1 MSASASSS
9 STSLFTAAAAAA
21 SSTASAAT
29 STNSILSNTP
39 RILQSTSDTYTYLN
53 DLSSYSLS
61 YSSCI
66 RVKIPE
72 ENDDDTVEGYANF
85 YNGKYHARYA
95 MYVTFHV
102 CDTSN
107 YNKNTQCG
115 TCDYNAEYALEAS
128 EYLETTMEY
137 WQNYCNECQNACGG
151 RRLSSP
157 NFMMGRELEDNNGVN
172 CNTCSNE
179 CNTYN
184 KGGDN
189 NNDESAYT
197 ECQAAYQEDGMQ
209 LYYGPMCSDSGEI
222 VIGVF
227 YDEDCSIKTKYDAP
241 ALNYYK
247 FSTVQSNC
255 LSCASNGGNNNNG
268 EGGSC
273 TNLYGNAFHCVNG
286 KDKTGK
292 NDEMSVCSTV
302 KKALTSVD
310 YSGVKKRSSGN
321 GFLKVFFALL
331 AISFV
336 GAVVFLTYAYYIRHR
351 GEKSQPMLSS
361 EDVHEP
367 ESRAD
372 GGTLT

>member
-1 MSASASSS
+1 MKLVSVIGTAAAVSVSSLPAVAASASSTSSASAS
-9 STSLFTAAAAAA
+9 
-21 SSTASAAT
+21 ASAT
-29 STNSILSNTP
+29 
-39 RILQSTSDTYTYLN
+39 RILQSSSATADTYTYLN

-102 CDTSN
+102 CDNTN

-115 TCDYNAEYALEAS
+115 TCDYTAEYALEAS
-128 EYLETTMEY
+128 DYLETTLEY
-137 WQNYCNECQNACGG
+137 WENYCNACQNVCGG
-151 RRLSSP
+151 RRLSSATS
-157 NFMMGRELEDNNGVN
+157 FTDRELEDNNVD

-179 CNTYN
+179 CKTYN
-184 KGGDN
+184 KDGDN
-189 NNDESAYT
+189 GNNDESAYMD
-197 ECQAAYQEDGMQ
+197 CQAAYQEDGMQ

-227 YDEDCSIKTKYDAP
+227 YDEDCSIKTKYDSP
-241 ALNYYK
+241 SLNYYK

-255 LSCASNGGNNNNG
+255 LSCSNNGNNG
-268 EGGSC
+268 DCSD
-273 TNLYGNAFHCVNG
+273 LYGNSFHCVNG

-321 GFLKVFFALL
+321 GFIKLFFSLL
-331 AISFV
+331 AISFI
-336 GAVVFLTYAYYIRHR
+336 GAFTFLSYAYFIRHR
-351 GEKSQPMLSS
+351 GEKAQPMLSS
-361 EDVHEP
+361 DDVHEP
-367 ESRAD
+367 ESRGEGEYA
-372 GGTLT
+372 LT